1 MATGRGII
9 KMNLAAAYDEKRD
22 FIRMRV
28 ETPLTLTLDNRTIS
42 CKCVDLSGT
51 GMCIETDE
59 TLSIGD
65 EAVAY
70 LPSLQNQF
78 EPLNA
83 CIRIKR
89 IMEDGDVNYYG
100 AEIIELLG

>member
-1 MATGRGII
+1 
-9 KMNLAAAYDEKRD
+9 MNLAAAYDEKRD

-28 ETPLTLTLDNRTIS
+28 EAQLTLTLDNRTIS

-51 GMCIETDE
+51 GMCIETKE
-59 TLSIGD
+59 VLTIGD
-65 EAVAY
+65 EVMAY
-70 LPSLQNQF
+70 LPSYQNQF

-83 CIRIKR
+83 YIRIKR
-89 IMEDGDVNYYG
+89 VMEDTEFNYYG

>member
-1 MATGRGII
+1 
-9 KMNLAAAYDEKRD
+9 MNLAAAYEEKRD
-22 FIRMRV
+22 YIRMRV

-51 GMCIETDE
+51 GMCIESSE
-59 TLSIGD
+59 TLAVGD
-65 EAVAY
+65 EAEAF
-70 LPSLQNQF
+70 LPSYLNQF

>member
-1 MATGRGII
+1 
-9 KMNLAAAYDEKRD
+9 MNLAAAYEEKRD

-28 ETPLTLTLDNRTIS
+28 ETPLTLTLNNRTLT

-51 GMCIETDE
+51 GMCIETSE
-59 TLSIGD
+59 TLAVGD
-65 EAVAY
+65 EAVAF
-70 LPSLQNQF
+70 LPSYQNQF

-89 IMEDGDVNYYG
+89 IMEDGELFYYG

>member
-1 MATGRGII
+1 
-9 KMNLAAAYDEKRD
+9 MNLAAAYDEKRD

-28 ETPLTLTLDNRTIS
+28 EAQLTLTLDNRTIS

-51 GMCIETDE
+51 GMCIETKE
-59 TLSIGD
+59 VLTIGD
-65 EAVAY
+65 EVMAY
-70 LPSLQNQF
+70 LPSYQNQF

-89 IMEDGDVNYYG
+89 VMEDSEFNYYG

>member
-1 MATGRGII
+1 MMSLATQ
-9 KMNLAAAYDEKRD
+9 YHEKRD

-28 ETPLTLTLDNRTIS
+28 ETPITLTLGDRTLQ
-42 CKCVDLSGT
+42 CVCIDLSGI
-51 GMCIETDE
+51 GMCIELAE
-59 TLSIGD
+59 KLSVGE

-70 LPSLQNQF
+70 MASYQNNF

-89 IMEDGDVNYYG
+89 VMRDGDVYCYG
-100 AEIIELLG
+100 AEIIEILG

>member
-1 MATGRGII
+1 
-9 KMNLAAAYDEKRD
+9 MNLASAYAEKRD

-28 ETPLTLTLDNRTIS
+28 ESPLTLTLGDRTLQ
-42 CKCVDLSGT
+42 CLCVDLSGT
-51 GMCIETDE
+51 GMCIESKE
-59 TLSIGD
+59 ELSIGD

-70 LPSLQNQF
+70 LPSYQNKF
-78 EPLNA
+78 DALHA

-89 IMEDGDVNYYG
+89 FMADGDVYCYG